1 MFYVTFYVTVLC
13 YFFTLFVYLIVL
25 CTIASTLKMLIPSRN
40 LVHEFGIISTS
51 EVIIAGQRLAN
62 LREESQQEKSPT
74 ITKEIY
80 ILS

>member
-1 MFYVTFYVTVLC
+1 MLLLYVIVLC
-13 YFFTLFVYLIVL
+13 CCFMLFVYLIVL

-62 LREESQQEKSPT
+62 LREEIQQEKSPT
-74 ITKEIY
+74 IIKEVY
-80 ILS
+80 FLS